1 MKILKA
7 KIKVTHDNGATQYVY
22 PQLWLDNVTRIPHI
36 TYPNDRTD
44 EVQESG
50 KEYQIVYPVVPDD
63 LYTQMLAEHPEI
75 FSVANKTEFEAYSD
89 KHYPQKQIITDT
101 DAVLTALVS
110 VANGETLTQKQQ
122 EALDPVSAVP
132 GVTLTERVIDKI
144 TKDYE
149 ITF

>member
-75 FSVANKTEFEAYSD
+75 FSVANKTEFEEYSD

-101 DAVLTALVS
+101 NAALV
-110 VANGETLTQKQQ
+110 VLAKAQKGETLTKA
-122 EALDPVSAVP
+122 EKDVLDPKSSVA